1 MQHGFPGAQSDWPA
15 ILELLKA
22 EDEFMVYQGAMEM
35 RDKLSYAQEN

>member
-1 MQHGFPGAQSDWPA
+1 MQHGFPGAQSDWAA
-15 ILELLKA
+15 ILELLKG